1 MSAEEFT
8 VHYDDGRK
16 PVFERFDTHEAAEA
30 RCREVIL
37 RLGRFAI
44 ILEDHDE

>member
-16 PVFERFDTHEAAEA
+16 PVFERFDTHEAALPRGHPPA
-30 RCREVIL
+30 RSFRNHFGGP
-37 RLGRFAI
+37 R
-44 ILEDHDE
+44 